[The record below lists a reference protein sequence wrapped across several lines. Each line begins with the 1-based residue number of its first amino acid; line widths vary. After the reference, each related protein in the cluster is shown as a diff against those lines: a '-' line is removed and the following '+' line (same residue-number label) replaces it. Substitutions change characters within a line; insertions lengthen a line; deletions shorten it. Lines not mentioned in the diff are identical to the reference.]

1 MSRPLFRV
9 EACAFTP
16 IIEIMKLDSK
26 YFDKIRVT
34 PRGSKPEPKAEKL
47 CEWEGCEKPAKH
59 KAPKGRGFEGQFWS
73 YCTAHVQEYNKS
85 YNYFAGMTD
94 GDVSA
99 AQKAAQTGDRPTW
112 KLGERAHAAAG
123 SKRGQAQE
131 FADPLHLFGKDAK
144 PAQKKLGRNL
154 RVNEMQALTTL
165 GLDENAK
172 PEDAKL
178 KYKQLVKRLHPDA
191 NNGSRANEE
200 TLKAVIQA
208 YDTLRASGFC

>member
-1 MSRPLFRV
+1 
-9 EACAFTP
+9 
-16 IIEIMKLDSK
+16 MKLDSK

-47 CEWEGCEKPAKH
+47 CEWEGCEKPARH

-94 GDVSA
+94 GDVA
-99 AQKAAQTGDRPTW
+99 TAQKAAQTGDRPTW

-123 SKRGQAQE
+123 SRRGMAKE
-131 FADPLHLFGKDAK
+131 INDPLNIFGKDAK
-144 PAQKKLGRNL
+144 PAQQKLGRNL
-154 RVNEMQALTTL
+154 RKNEMQALTTL

>member
-9 EACAFTP
+9 EAYAITP

-34 PRGSKPEPKAEKL
+34 PRGSKPEPEAEKL

-59 KAPKGRGFEGQFWS
+59 KAPKGRGFEGQFWN

-123 SKRGQAQE
+123 SKRGQARE

>member
-1 MSRPLFRV
+1 MSRPPFRV
-9 EACAFTP
+9 EAYAFTP

-47 CEWEGCEKPAKH
+47 CEWEGCDKPAKH

-99 AQKAAQTGDRPTW
+99 AQKSAQTGDRPTW

-131 FADPLHLFGKDAK
+131 FSDPLHLFGKDAK

>member
-1 MSRPLFRV
+1 
-9 EACAFTP
+9 
-16 IIEIMKLDSK
+16 MKLDSK

-34 PRGSKPEPKAEKL
+34 KKGAKPEPVADKL
-47 CEWEGCEKPAKH
+47 CEWEGCDKPAKH
-59 KAPKGRGFEGQFWS
+59 KAPKGRGFDGQFWN

-99 AQKAAQTGDRPTW
+99 AQKSAQTGDRPTW

-123 SKRGQAQE
+123 PKRGA
-131 FADPLHLFGKDAK
+131 ARDLNDPLAIFGKDAK
-144 PAQKKLGRNL
+144 PAQTKLGRNL
-154 RVNEMQALTTL
+154 RKNELAALVTL

-172 PEDAKL
+172 PEDAKT
-178 KYKQLVKRLHPDA
+178 KYKMLVKRLHPDA
-191 NNGSRANEE
+191 NQGSRANEE

>member
-9 EACAFTP
+9 EAYAFTP

-34 PRGSKPEPKAEKL
+34 KKGAKPEPVAEKL
-47 CEWEGCEKPAKH
+47 CEWEGCDKPAKH
-59 KAPKGRGFEGQFWS
+59 KAPKGRGFEGQFWN
-73 YCTAHVQEYNKS
+73 YCTSHVQEYNKS

-123 SKRGQAQE
+123 SKRGQARE